1 MLGASHDTYLASST
15 SRSRGLIPPN
25 IADTEDYYSIYFTI
39 HLTVTRLRRAPTRRS
54 SHLERRDAPTATT
67 TATTTSTTTTTC
79 ARRIAR
85 RGYADPLGT
94 DDARHHIARRI
105 RDVTVRALETYVLHL
120 LAKSARRRLR
130 CPDIHTRPMRICQC
144 DE

>member
-54 SHLERRDAPTATT
+54 SHLARRDAPTATT

-94 DDARHHIARRI
+94 DDARHHIAHKSNTTIFLDLPIFLLVSYDLKLI
-105 RDVTVRALETYVLHL
+105 RLPHFLQAHNFG
-120 LAKSARRRLR
+120 
-130 CPDIHTRPMRICQC
+130 HH
-144 DE
+144 